1 MSSQFDGL
9 AQMYEDM
16 FALPWRKDL
25 ESHSVLAA
33 LGRVR
38 GERVLDIGCGTGL
51 YSRLLKAQGAD
62 LVMGQDVSE
71 GMLSYARAQEPA
83 DRRGIE
89 YVRTLPS
96 ALEGTFD
103 AALGVYVLPY
113 AEQYA
118 ELVELCGL
126 AARAL
131 KPGGRFVTLPVNP
144 DYDGGREYYR
154 RYGLRLFDAEPR
166 FDASKVTLELEFGP
180 YQETITARYWSRRA
194 LERALTEVGF
204 TDIGWPPF
212 RVSDQGMREHGASF
226 WEPYLR
232 SPHASLITCVKG
244 PSTPG
249 TAARDTSVPRPS
261 TP

>member
-16 FALPWRKDL
+16 FALPWRKHL

-33 LGRVR
+33 LGHVR
-38 GERVLDIGCGTGL
+38 GERVLDLGCGTGL
-51 YSRLLKAQGAD
+51 YSRLLKAHGAD
-62 LVMGQDVSE
+62 LVVGQDVSE

-83 DRRGIE
+83 GHRGIE
-89 YVRTLPS
+89 YVHTLPP

-103 AALGVYVLPY
+103 AVLGVYVLPY

-118 ELVELCGL
+118 ELVELCAM

-144 DYDGGREYYR
+144 DYDGRREYYE

-180 YQETITARYWSRRA
+180 YQETITARYWSREA
-194 LERALTEVGF
+194 LEGALAEAGF

-212 RVSDQGMREHGASF
+212 QVSEPGMREHGRSF
-226 WEPYLR
+226 WGPYLR
-232 SPHASLITCVKG
+232 SPHAALITCVK
-244 PSTPG
+244 
-249 TAARDTSVPRPS
+249 AAAAPAVKGAAAP
-261 TP
+261 

>member
-33 LGRVR
+33 LGGVR

-62 LVMGQDVSE
+62 LVVGQDVSE

-83 DRRGIE
+83 DSRGIE
-89 YVRTLPS
+89 YVRSLPS
-96 ALEGTFD
+96 GLAGTFD
-103 AALGVYVLPY
+103 AVLGVYVLPY

-118 ELVELCGL
+118 ELVELCGT

-131 KPGGRFVTLPVNP
+131 RPGGRFVTLPVNP

-194 LERALTEVGF
+194 LEAALTEAGF
-204 TDIGWPPF
+204 TDIDWPPF
-212 RVSDQGMREHGASF
+212 QVSEAGMREHGAGF

-232 SPHASLITCVKG
+232 SPHAALITCVKG
-244 PSTPG
+244 ASAP
-249 TAARDTSVPRPS
+249 
-261 TP
+261 

>member
-25 ESHSVLAA
+25 ESPSVLAA

-38 GERVLDIGCGTGL
+38 GARVLDIGCGTGL
-51 YSRLLKAQGAD
+51 YARLLKARGAD
-62 LVMGQDVSE
+62 LVVGQDVSE

-83 DRRGIE
+83 DHRAIE
-89 YVRTLPS
+89 YVQTLPS
-96 ALEGTFD
+96 GLEGTFD
-103 AALGVYVLPY
+103 AVLGVYVLPY

-144 DYDGGREYYR
+144 DYDGRREYYR

-194 LERALTEVGF
+194 LEEALTEAGF

-212 RVSDQGMREHGASF
+212 QVSEEGMREHGASF

-232 SPHASLITCVKG
+232 SPHAALITCVKG
-244 PSTPG
+244 PSAP
-249 TAARDTSVPRPS
+249 
-261 TP
+261 